1 MRLAVVLSGSWLA
14 LLALSCEEYGPR
26 VYTARPVVAALD
38 CLPGSVPLGVVQA
51 GDLPADCEA
60 RCLLLDAALYVSRV
74 CPPLPARAI
83 EVQPAQSPA
92 CARAVALSAARAFC
106 GALDAGGSDAGLDA
120 APFGTLDA
128 APFGDARA
136 P

>member
-1 MRLAVVLSGSWLA
+1 MRVAAVLSRSLLV
-14 LLALSCEEYGPR
+14 LLALGCEEYGPR
-26 VYTARPVVAALD
+26 VYTARPVVAALG

-51 GDLPADCEA
+51 GDLAADCEI

-83 EVQPAQSPA
+83 ELRPDQSPA
-92 CARAVALSAARAFC
+92 CARAVSLFTARAFC
-106 GALDAGGSDAGLDA
+106 GAPDAGGSDAGLDA
-120 APFGTLDA
+120 AAFA
-128 APFGDARA
+128 DARA